1 MRPKA
6 QPTHVFMK
14 NPKFLKRERRHI
26 RIRARIEGSEARPRL
41 VVFRSLTKNYAQ
53 LINDAKGLVI
63 VAASDAAFI
72 KQGTKTERAKKVGTE
87 LAKKAIEKGVK
98 TCVFDRN
105 GYKYH
110 GRVKALA
117 DGAREG
123 GLVF

>member
-1 MRPKA
+1 MNNK
-6 QPTHVFMK
+6 
-14 NPKFLKRERRHI
+14 KFLKRERRHI
-26 RIRARIEGSEARPRL
+26 RIRARIEGSETRPRL
-41 VVFRSLTKNYAQ
+41 VVFRSLKKNYAQ
-53 LINDAKGLVI
+53 LVNDAKGLV
-63 VAASDAAFI
+63 VAAASDSAFI
-72 KQGTKTERAKKVGTE
+72 KQGTKTERAKKVGME
-87 LAKKAIEKGVK
+87 LAKKALEKGVK